1 MTRAASDHDIKIL
14 NSLIETTLA
23 SAAGY
28 SRAAAELENATYR
41 SLFEQ
46 WAQERRQVVD
56 DLQDQL
62 FALGGK
68 QRSGTLAEQL
78 MFFNFGDHAASDDN
92 SMLHAVELGEDF
104 IRSMYEEAIDDEGMS
119 NEVRTAVVRAYT
131 SVRSGH
137 EQARDLKLS
146 LRRY

>member
-1 MTRAASDHDIKIL
+1 MTRAASEHDIKIL

-23 SAAGY
+23 SADGY
-28 SRAAAELENATYR
+28 SKAAAELENATYR

-56 DLQDQL
+56 DLQGQL
-62 FALGGK
+62 LALGGT
-68 QRSGTLAEQL
+68 QRSGALAEQL
-78 MFFNFGDHAASDDN
+78 LFFDLGERATSDDT

-104 IRSMYEEAIDDEGMS
+104 IRSMYEEALDDESMS
-119 NEVRTAVVRAYT
+119 SDVRTAVVRAYS

-137 EQARDLKLS
+137 DQARDLKLS